1 MQFLFGQTTYY
12 RCVFDFGNK
21 CSYLINQFKNDLKL
35 GWGHEISRSIEEK
48 ACRIPGSIKNEK
60 LLKAGLSGFP
70 CKNGEAHNSYRGVVC
85 RRRVMQCFSL
95 VKYGFCGNNALY
107 SGSISF
113 KSLFIYYSF
122 WYQGLSLLRIKSE
135 HGIACQSISY
145 VKLLCN
151 LVTWRNNVL
160 SWVYFYVYYFM
171 LFLFH
176 ISLGCYWQKCQ
187 KGV

>member
-1 MQFLFGQTTYY
+1 MDFVAVMLFTQE
-12 RCVFDFGNK
+12 VFHLNLYLSITPFGIRD
-21 CSYLINQFKNDLKL
+21 C
-35 GWGHEISRSIEEK
+35 H
-48 ACRIPGSIKNEK
+48 
-60 LLKAGLSGFP
+60 
-70 CKNGEAHNSYRGVVC
+70 
-85 RRRVMQCFSL
+85 
-95 VKYGFCGNNALY
+95 
-107 SGSISF
+107 
-113 KSLFIYYSF
+113 
-122 WYQGLSLLRIKSE
+122 RIKSE

-187 KGV
+187 KGA